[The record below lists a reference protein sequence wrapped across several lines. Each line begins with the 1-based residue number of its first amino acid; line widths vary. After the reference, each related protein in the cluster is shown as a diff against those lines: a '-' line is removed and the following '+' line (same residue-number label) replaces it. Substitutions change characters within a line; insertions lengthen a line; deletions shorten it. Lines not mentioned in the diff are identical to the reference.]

1 MKLLTC
7 LGALLFL
14 SIVSAFAADNKELVL
29 IEQTARNYMEAWY
42 EGDAGKMK
50 QSLHKKLAKRSL
62 KEGFDG
68 NSRLGFTTASE
79 MVSYTRSGY
88 GKQLWQKDLNIDVT
102 VLDHHKNIASVLVV
116 SPHYHE
122 YLHLAKLDKSWVIVN
137 ALYQ

>member
-50 QSLHKKLAKRSL
+50 QSLHKNWP
-62 KEGFDG
+62 KE
-68 NSRLGFTTASE
+68 AS
-79 MVSYTRSGY
+79 
-88 GKQLWQKDLNIDVT
+88 KKDLT
-102 VLDHHKNIASVLVV
+102 AIAG
-116 SPHYHE
+116 
-122 YLHLAKLDKSWVIVN
+122 
-137 ALYQ
+137 

>member
-1 MKLLTC
+1 
-7 LGALLFL
+7 
-14 SIVSAFAADNKELVL
+14 
-29 IEQTARNYMEAWY
+29 
-42 EGDAGKMK
+42 
-50 QSLHKKLAKRSL
+50 
-62 KEGFDG
+62 
-68 NSRLGFTTASE
+68 

>member
-68 NSRLGFTTASE
+68 NSRLGFTSASD